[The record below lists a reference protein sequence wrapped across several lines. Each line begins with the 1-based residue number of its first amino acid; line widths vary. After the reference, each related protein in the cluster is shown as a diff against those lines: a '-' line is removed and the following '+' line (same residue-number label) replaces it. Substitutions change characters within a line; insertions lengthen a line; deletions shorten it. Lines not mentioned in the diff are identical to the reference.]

1 MSEVSEKQAA
11 DVVLDLLKQEYVAK
25 FDDPVEGQP
34 GAKGIHVE
42 TLLSN
47 LGALAGFGCQ
57 MGIRESLII
66 RGDLK
71 EEKAFML
78 VETKNNIKLYFGDL
92 TNELLLE
99 GKMSVFSLV
108 CGGAHRAGAKKF
120 PDVHEIAGYYARA
133 VGLPEYF
140 MSRLPKQHQ
149 PRMYP
154 ITALGYWF
162 ATRELQVIWRV
173 EPLHWGWNY
182 ALAAQKLIIEAKDV
196 IDPEMAARI
205 VMEAAIPMSKV
216 DPDRVAGAYYL
227 GKKSA

>member
-1 MSEVSEKQAA
+1 MSEGNKKQAA
-11 DVVLDLLKQEYVAK
+11 DVVLDLLKKEYVAK
-25 FDDPVEGQP
+25 FDDPIEGQP
-34 GAKGIHVE
+34 DAKGIHVE

-57 MGIRESLII
+57 MGIRESLIL
-66 RGDLK
+66 RGSLT
-71 EEKAFML
+71 EEKAFMV
-78 VETKNNIKLYFGDL
+78 VETKNNIKFFFGDL
-92 TNELLLE
+92 TNELLIE
-99 GKMSVFSLV
+99 GKMSVYSLI
-108 CGGAHRAGAKKF
+108 CGGAQRAGAKVF

-162 ATRELQVIWRV
+162 TTREFQVIWRV
-173 EPLHWGWNY
+173 EPLHWGWNC
-182 ALAAQKLIIEAKDV
+182 ALAAQKLIIEAKNV
-196 IDPEMAARI
+196 IDPVVAAQI

-216 DPDRVAGAYYL
+216 DPDRVSGAYY
-227 GKKSA
+227 GAKKSA